1 MNRRYPG
8 FIDTTRPTGPAHGIG
23 VPGEPTGLPGHLDG
37 LRRALEPIELGL
49 GDRVAWELYADLDVA
64 ATLGIALKIHGKKA
78 LNTKRKPRKPR
89 SPK

>member
-1 MNRRYPG
+1 MNPRYTG

-23 VPGEPTGLPGHLDG
+23 VPGEPTGPPGHLAG

-49 GDRVAWELYADLDVA
+49 GDRVAWDRYADLEAPKV
-64 ATLGIALKIHGKKA
+64 LSIALSVHGRKA

-89 SPK
+89 SS